1 MKKIITILAIATL
14 FSCKNTEEYPITHY
28 TSEGSFTFL
37 NDSIVVI
44 HTSIKGIGNYET
56 KIVNLKKQ

>member
-1 MKKIITILAIATL
+1 MKKIITILVIATL
-14 FSCKNTEEYPITHY
+14 FGCKNTEEYPITHY
-28 TSEGSFTFL
+28 TREGSMTYL

-44 HTSIKGIGNYET
+44 CTSIKGIGNYET